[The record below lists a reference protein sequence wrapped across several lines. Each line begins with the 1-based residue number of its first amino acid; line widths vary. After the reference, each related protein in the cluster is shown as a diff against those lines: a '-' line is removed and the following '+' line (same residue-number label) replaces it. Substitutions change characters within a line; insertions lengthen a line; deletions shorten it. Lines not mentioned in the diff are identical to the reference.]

1 MTTRL
6 NDWPAR
12 LLDYLTQRRGRAF
25 EWGPYA
31 HDCCSFGAGGVA
43 AITGRDVMADVPAY
57 SSAAE
62 PATLL
67 QQQPLSEWLDE
78 RFPRRPVGL
87 ARRGDI
93 ALATLKGQD
102 TVMIVEG
109 DTLVGPG
116 ARGLVR
122 LPRSEMRAAWA
133 V

>member
-1 MTTRL
+1 MQRRA
-6 NDWPAR
+6 DWPER
-12 LLDYLTQRRGRAF
+12 LIAYLSERKRRAF
-25 EWGPYA
+25 AWGPYA

-57 SSAAE
+57 ASAEEAD
-62 PATLL
+62 ALL
-67 QQQPLSEWLDE
+67 TKPLGDWLDE
-78 RFPRRPVGL
+78 RFPRRPIGL